1 MQLREFGEYSRNSLN
16 SYQANVFDPKHLAGA
31 SSDLVQSMVKVGR
44 KAAELERVKLQT
56 EIQKEKSEIRRKRLE
71 NKLKMSKEGGKG
83 GPAKKTVKPEPE
95 PMEDDDDNVLEDLV
109 TTTETDKGQPS
120 YSTLEPGG
128 FVTKG
133 TDRKSRLDKRHAK
146 IAAAAGKPEEAEGE
160 KEETEQEKLERE
172 AGELTSQLK
181 RAERAEAQAQE
192 KEQKDKA
199 KRYSQRITSGKF
211 MKKPRAVTLVETK
224 KRKKSMKMGDIA
236 SAEEEDDPDDIPE
249 GFHLQE
255 ESPHCINMTRAE
267 DYQAYLRQV
276 VLEFERLIKSGV
288 TNVSEEYAKVVQSM
302 FWAVKA
308 NKQTIL
314 NCADP
319 AEVVVSVPD
328 ARCKA
333 WRLKLNGKT
342 AVDPTTLVDITDI
355 GPQMASDIVNLKP
368 QEIMELVEDELV
380 GKSEQEVGRIKK
392 CIGNICREQAL
403 AHRHAAEAA
412 DNLANLTDLVSL
424 PILVKVIS
432 ATMRPTVAIKI
443 PEVDDMI
450 ARAEQKVEAIRQA
463 KQKVG
468 ELKPIDEVVFAQNIP
483 KYNLEW
489 EHSPNGRATAYLATL
504 VCRYMHELQQ
514 KDKKVV
520 LSAKALETIYHTASS
535 SIGKL
540 ISGKQYLGG
549 AALEQLRDKVEAEGK
564 ELPFKKKKKLPQRSS
579 GLAKTSGAASKD

>member
-1 MQLREFGEYSRNSLN
+1 M
-16 SYQANVFDPKHLAGA
+16 FDPKHLTGA

-56 EIQKEKSEIRRKRLE
+56 EIQKEKSEIRRNRLE
-71 NKLKMSKEGGKG
+71 NRLKMSKAGGKG
-83 GPAKKTVKPEPE
+83 GPAKNLKKTKREP
-95 PMEDDDDNVLEDLV
+95 DDDDDDFLEDLV
-109 TTTETDKGQPS
+109 VDTETAKQPS
-120 YSTLEPGG
+120 YSTLKPGD
-128 FVTKG
+128 FVTKAE
-133 TDRKSRLDKRHAK
+133 DRKERLEKRRAKRKDDDDDDDDKQ
-146 IAAAAGKPEEAEGE
+146 
-160 KEETEQEKLERE
+160 ETEQEKLERE
-172 AGELTSQLK
+172 AGELSSQLK
-181 RAERAEAQAQE
+181 KAERAEAQAQE
-192 KEQKDKA
+192 KDQKDKA

-211 MKKPRAVTLVETK
+211 LKKPKAVTLVETK
-224 KRKKSMKMGDIA
+224 KRKSMKMGDIA

-267 DYQAYLRQV
+267 DYQAYLRQI
-276 VLEFERLIKSGV
+276 VLEFERLIKSGA
-288 TNVSEEYAKVVQSM
+288 TNISEEYAKVIQSM

-314 NCADP
+314 NGADP
-319 AEVVVSVPD
+319 AEVLASVPD

-333 WRLKLNGKT
+333 WRLKLSGKT
-342 AVDPTTLVDITDI
+342 AIDPTTLVDNTEI
-355 GPQMASDIVNLKP
+355 GPQMASDLVSLKP
-368 QEIMELVEDELV
+368 QEIFELVEEELV
-380 GKSEQEVGRIKK
+380 GKSKEQVNVIKK

-412 DNLANLTDLVSL
+412 DNLASLTDLVSL
-424 PILVKVIS
+424 PILMKVIS

-468 ELKPIDEVVFAQNIP
+468 ELKAIDEVVFAQNVP
-483 KYNLEW
+483 KYNPEW

-549 AALEQLRDKVEAEGK
+549 AALEQLRDRVEAEGK

-579 GLAKTSGAASKD
+579 GLAKTSGTASKD

>member
-1 MQLREFGEYSRNSLN
+1 M
-16 SYQANVFDPKHLAGA
+16 FDPKHLAGA

-146 IAAAAGKPEEAEGE
+146 IAAAAGKPEETEGK

-276 VLEFERLIKSGV
+276 VLEFERLIKSGA
-288 TNVSEEYAKVVQSM
+288 TNISEEYAKVVQSM

-308 NKQTIL
+308 NKQMIL
-314 NCADP
+314 NGADP
-319 AEVVVSVPD
+319 AEVMASVPD

-342 AVDPTTLVDITDI
+342 VVDPTTLVDITDI

-380 GKSEQEVGRIKK
+380 GRLEQQVGRIKK

-450 ARAEQKVEAIRQA
+450 VRAEQKVEAIRQA

-483 KYNLEW
+483 KYNPEW

-520 LSAKALETIYHTASS
+520 LSAKALETIYRTASS

-564 ELPFKKKKKLPQRSS
+564 ELPFKKKKKLPLRSS
-579 GLAKTSGAASKD
+579 GLAKKSGTALKD

>member
-1 MQLREFGEYSRNSLN
+1 MSG
-16 SYQANVFDPKHLAGA
+16 
-31 SSDLVQSMVKVGR
+31 
-44 KAAELERVKLQT
+44 KA
-56 EIQKEKSEIRRKRLE
+56 
-71 NKLKMSKEGGKG
+71 GGKG
-83 GPAKKTVKPEPE
+83 GPAKNPKKTKREP
-95 PMEDDDDNVLEDLV
+95 DDDDDDFLDDLV
-109 TTTETDKGQPS
+109 MDTETAKGQPS
-120 YSTLEPGG
+120 YSTLKPGG
-128 FVTKG
+128 FVTKAV
-133 TDRKSRLDKRHAK
+133 DRKGRLEKRRAK
-146 IAAAAGKPEEAEGE
+146 KKDDDEADDDE
-160 KEETEQEKLERE
+160 KQETEQEKLERE

-181 RAERAEAQAQE
+181 KAERAEAQARE

-211 MKKPRAVTLVETK
+211 LKQPKAVTLVETK

-267 DYQAYLRQV
+267 DYQAYLRQI
-276 VLEFERLIKSGV
+276 VLEFERLIKSGA
-288 TNVSEEYAKVVQSM
+288 TNISEEYAKVIQSM

-314 NCADP
+314 NGADP
-319 AEVVVSVPD
+319 AEVLASVPD

-342 AVDPTTLVDITDI
+342 AVDPTTLVEDTEI
-355 GPQMASDIVNLKP
+355 GPQMASDVMNLKP
-368 QEIMELVEDELV
+368 QEIFELVEEELV
-380 GKSEQEVGRIKK
+380 GKTKEQVNTIKK

-412 DNLANLTDLVSL
+412 DNMANLTELVSL
-424 PILVKVIS
+424 PILIKVMS

-443 PEVDDMI
+443 PEVDEMM
-450 ARAEQKVEAIRQA
+450 ARAQQKVDAIRQA

-468 ELKPIDEVVFAQNIP
+468 ELKPIDEVVFAQNVP
-483 KYNLEW
+483 RYNPEW
-489 EHSPNGRATAYLATL
+489 EHSQNGRATSYLATL

-579 GLAKTSGAASKD
+579 GLAKTSGTTSKD

>member
-1 MQLREFGEYSRNSLN
+1 M
-16 SYQANVFDPKHLAGA
+16 FDPKHLEGA
-31 SSDLVQSMVKVGR
+31 SSDLVRSMFKVGR
-44 KAAELERVKLQT
+44 KAAELEREKLQT
-56 EIQKEKSEIRRKRLE
+56 EIQKERSEIRRKRLE
-71 NKLKMSKEGGKG
+71 NRLKMSGKAGGKG
-83 GPAKKTVKPEPE
+83 GPAKNPKKTKREP
-95 PMEDDDDNVLEDLV
+95 DDDDDDFLDDLV
-109 TTTETDKGQPS
+109 VDTETAKQPS
-120 YSTLEPGG
+120 YSMLKPGG
-128 FVTKG
+128 FVTKAE
-133 TDRKSRLDKRHAK
+133 DRKGRLEKRRAK
-146 IAAAAGKPEEAEGE
+146 RKDDDEADDDE
-160 KEETEQEKLERE
+160 KQETEQEKLERE

-181 RAERAEAQAQE
+181 KAERAEVQARE

-211 MKKPRAVTLVETK
+211 LKQPKAVTLVEPK

-276 VLEFERLIKSGV
+276 VLEFERLIKSGA
-288 TNVSEEYAKVVQSM
+288 TNISEEYAKVIQSM

-314 NCADP
+314 NGADP
-319 AEVVVSVPD
+319 AEVLASVPD

-342 AVDPTTLVDITDI
+342 AVDPTTLVDDTEI
-355 GPQMASDIVNLKP
+355 GPQMASDVVNLKP
-368 QEIMELVEDELV
+368 QEIFELVEEELV
-380 GKSEQEVGRIKK
+380 GKTKEQVNTIKK

-412 DNLANLTDLVSL
+412 DNMANLTELVSL
-424 PILVKVIS
+424 PILIKVIS

-443 PEVDDMI
+443 PEVDEMM
-450 ARAEQKVEAIRQA
+450 ARAQQKVEAIRQA

-468 ELKPIDEVVFAQNIP
+468 ELKPIDEVVFAQNVP
-483 KYNLEW
+483 RYNPEW
-489 EHSPNGRATAYLATL
+489 EHSPNGRATSYLATL
-504 VCRYMHELQQ
+504 VCHYMHELQQ

-549 AALEQLRDKVEAEGK
+549 AALEQLHDKVEAEGK
-564 ELPFKKKKKLPQRSS
+564 ELPFKKKKKLLQRSS
-579 GLAKTSGAASKD
+579 GLAKTSGSTSKD

>member
-1 MQLREFGEYSRNSLN
+1 M
-16 SYQANVFDPKHLAGA
+16 FDPKHLAGA

-56 EIQKEKSEIRRKRLE
+56 EIQKEKSEIRWKRLE

-83 GPAKKTVKPEPE
+83 RPAKKTVKPELE

-109 TTTETDKGQPS
+109 TTTETVKGQPS

-211 MKKPRAVTLVETK
+211 MKKPRAMTLVETK

-236 SAEEEDDPDDIPE
+236 SAEEEDEPDDIPE

-267 DYQAYLRQV
+267 DYQAYLQQV
-276 VLEFERLIKSGV
+276 VLEFERLIKSGA
-288 TNVSEEYAKVVQSM
+288 TNISEEYAKVVQSM

-314 NCADP
+314 NGADP
-319 AEVVVSVPD
+319 AEVVASVPD

-333 WRLKLNGKT
+333 WRLKLSGKT

-368 QEIMELVEDELV
+368 QEIFELVEDELV
-380 GKSEQEVGRIKK
+380 GKSQEEVGRIKK

-412 DNLANLTDLVSL
+412 DNLASLTDMVSL

-483 KYNLEW
+483 KYNPEW

-520 LSAKALETIYHTASS
+520 LRAKALETIYHTASS

-564 ELPFKKKKKLPQRSS
+564 ELPFKKKKKLPLRSS
-579 GLAKTSGAASKD
+579 GLAKTSGTASKD

>member
-1 MQLREFGEYSRNSLN
+1 M
-16 SYQANVFDPKHLAGA
+16 FDLKHLAGA
-31 SSDLVQSMVKVGR
+31 SADLVESMVKVGR
-44 KAAELERVKLQT
+44 KAAELEHVKLQM
-56 EIQKEKSEIRRKRLE
+56 EIQKERSKIRRKRLE
-71 NKLKMSKEGGKG
+71 NRLKMASKTGGKG
-83 GPAKKTVKPEPE
+83 GPAKIPKKMKREPE
-95 PMEDDDDNVLEDLV
+95 PDDDDDDNFLEDLV

-133 TDRKSRLDKRHAK
+133 ADRKSRLDKRHAK
-146 IAAAAGKPEEAEGE
+146 IAAAAGKPDKGEGE
-160 KEETEQEKLERE
+160 IEETAQEQLEWE

-181 RAERAEAQAQE
+181 KAERAEAQALE
-192 KEQKDKA
+192 KDQKDKA
-199 KRYSQRITSGKF
+199 KQYSKRITSGKF
-211 MKKPRAVTLVETK
+211 LKRPKAVTLVETK
-224 KRKKSMKMGDIA
+224 KRKSMKMGDIA
-236 SAEEEDDPDDIPE
+236 SAEEEDDPDNIPE

-255 ESPHCINMTRAE
+255 ESPNCINMTRAE

-276 VLEFERLIKSGV
+276 VLEFERLRKSGA
-288 TNVSEEYAKVVQSM
+288 TNISEEYAKVIQSM
-302 FWAVKA
+302 FWVVKA

-314 NCADP
+314 NGADP
-319 AEVVVSVPD
+319 AEVLASVPD

-333 WRLKLNGKT
+333 WRLKLSGKT
-342 AVDPTTLVDITDI
+342 AIDPTTLVENMEI
-355 GPQMASDIVNLKP
+355 GPQTASDVMSLKL
-368 QEIMELVEDELV
+368 QEIFELVEEELV
-380 GKSEQEVGRIKK
+380 GKSKEQVNVIKK
-392 CIGNICREQAL
+392 CIGNVCREQAL
-403 AHRHAAEAA
+403 AHRHAVEAA
-412 DNLANLTDLVSL
+412 DNLASLTDLVSL

-432 ATMRPTVAIKI
+432 AMMRPTVAIKI

-468 ELKPIDEVVFAQNIP
+468 ELKAIDKVVFAQNVP
-483 KYNLEW
+483 KYNPEW

-579 GLAKTSGAASKD
+579 GLAKTSGTASKEN

>member
-1 MQLREFGEYSRNSLN
+1 M
-16 SYQANVFDPKHLAGA
+16 FDPKHLTGA

-56 EIQKEKSEIRRKRLE
+56 EIQKEKSEIRWKRLE
-71 NKLKMSKEGGKG
+71 NLLKMSKEGGKG

-95 PMEDDDDNVLEDLV
+95 PMKDDDNNVLEDLI

-146 IAAAAGKPEEAEGE
+146 IAAAAGKPEEAEGK

-199 KRYSQRITSGKF
+199 KRYSQRIMSGKF

-236 SAEEEDDPDDIPE
+236 SAEEEDDPDNIPE

-267 DYQAYLRQV
+267 DYQAYLWQV
-276 VLEFERLIKSGV
+276 VLEFERLIKSGA

-314 NCADP
+314 NGADP
-319 AEVVVSVPD
+319 AEVVASVPD

-342 AVDPTTLVDITDI
+342 AVDPTTLVDIADI

-412 DNLANLTDLVSL
+412 DNLANLTDLISL

-432 ATMRPTVAIKI
+432 TTMRPTVAIKI

-483 KYNLEW
+483 KYNPEW

-564 ELPFKKKKKLPQRSS
+564 ELPFKKKKKLPLRSS
-579 GLAKTSGAASKD
+579 GLAKTSGTALKD

>member
-1 MQLREFGEYSRNSLN
+1 
-16 SYQANVFDPKHLAGA
+16 
-31 SSDLVQSMVKVGR
+31 MVKVSR
-44 KAAELERVKLQT
+44 KAAELERVKLQM

-83 GPAKKTVKPEPE
+83 GPAKKKVKPEPE
-95 PMEDDDDNVLEDLV
+95 PIDDDDDNVLEDLV

-146 IAAAAGKPEEAEGE
+146 IAAAAGKPEEAKGDV
-160 KEETEQEKLERE
+160 EETAQEQLEWE
-172 AGELTSQLK
+172 ADELMSQLK
-181 RAERAEAQAQE
+181 KAERAEAQALE
-192 KEQKDKA
+192 KDQKDKA
-199 KRYSQRITSGKF
+199 KRYSQRIMSGKF
-211 MKKPRAVTLVETK
+211 LKKPRAVTLVETK
-224 KRKKSMKMGDIA
+224 KRKSMKMGDIA

-255 ESPHCINMTRAE
+255 ESPHCINMTRAD
-267 DYQAYLRQV
+267 DYQAYLRQI

-288 TNVSEEYAKVVQSM
+288 TNIAEEYAKVIQSM

-314 NCADP
+314 NGADP
-319 AEVVVSVPD
+319 AEVLASVPD

-333 WRLKLNGKT
+333 WKLKLNGKT
-342 AVDPTTLVDITDI
+342 AIDPTTLVDSTEI
-355 GPQMASDIVNLKP
+355 GPQMASDMVNLKP
-368 QEIMELVEDELV
+368 QEIFEIVEEELV
-380 GKSEQEVGRIKK
+380 GKSKEQVDVIKK

-412 DNLANLTDLVSL
+412 DNLASLTDLVSL
-424 PILVKVIS
+424 PIVIKVMS

-468 ELKPIDEVVFAQNIP
+468 ELKAIDEVVFAQNVP
-483 KYNLEW
+483 KYNPEW

-579 GLAKTSGAASKD
+579 GLAKTSGTASKD